1 MNDEQGFDP
10 PPMSPEERRRSR
22 WAVQPGSV
30 SDSLAFRRPE
40 GMSEEPRRR
49 RASEIIQEIRGG
61 ADAETAR
68 AQRTE
73 HRPAA
78 DQRRTGAVASSTAP
92 SDGPDTPT
100 ASTMSTAAAK
110 AEAAPARATLH
121 DESRRVQPDLGENRD
136 LRAAT
141 GGSSSALV
149 MAGFGGVVMV
159 LVGALVGAIVDYL
172 FIDRLGVVT
181 TIGLTVG
188 AAAAALI
195 TRKRDLVSVMVAP
208 PIVYALIA
216 IVVLAISDRA
226 VAITSIADTA
236 IRGFPAMALATGV
249 AALIA
254 GIRLLTSRVGERR

>member
-40 GMSEEPRRR
+40 GMADEPRRR
-49 RASEIIQEIRGG
+49 PASEIIHEIRGG
-61 ADAETAR
+61 SDAEPAQT
-68 AQRTE
+68 QRTE
-73 HRPAA
+73 HQPAA
-78 DQRRTGAVASSTAP
+78 DQRKTGAVASPAAT
-92 SDGPDTPT
+92 SDRPDTPT
-100 ASTMSTAAAK
+100 GSTTAAAK

-121 DESRRVQPDLGENRD
+121 DESRRVHPDLGENRD

-172 FIDRLGVVT
+172 FTDRLGVVT
-181 TIGLTVG
+181 TIGLTIG

-226 VAITSIADTA
+226 VSVTSLADIA

-254 GIRLLTSRVGERR
+254 GVRLLTSRVGERR